1 MGALSA
7 SFWELLGGSWGA
19 LGSSLGP
26 LDRPKRASRFVL
38 ELSWASFARFLLPKM
53 ALGAFWGCL
62 WLVLGA
68 PEGLLR
74 VVLASVKPIS
84 TIKTALPSFDTLFYL
99 AVVVVVVVVSLLP
112 CNFSSTRLGGMRGAI
127 ESARIIV
134 LLLVRL
140 LRLLLILLLLLHLL
154 LLLTLLPHVLTKAGD
169 GGVHAARRPG

>member
-1 MGALSA
+1 M
-7 SFWELLGGSWGA
+7 
-19 LGSSLGP
+19 GP

-99 AVVVVVVVVSLLP
+99 ALVLVVVLFRRLLVLLVVLVLLLLVRVRVLVLALALALALFLALVLVLALVLALVLVVVVSLLP
-112 CNFSSTRLGGMRGAI
+112 CNFSSIRLGGMRGAI
-127 ESARIIV
+127 E
-134 LLLVRL
+134 
-140 LRLLLILLLLLHLL
+140 
-154 LLLTLLPHVLTKAGD
+154 
-169 GGVHAARRPG
+169 

>member
-1 MGALSA
+1 M
-7 SFWELLGGSWGA
+7 
-19 LGSSLGP
+19 GP

-84 TIKTALPSFDTLFYL
+84 TITTALPSFDTLFYL
-99 AVVVVVVVVSLLP
+99 AVVVVVILLLLFLLLLLLVLVLVLLLVLLVVVAAAAVLVVLVVAVVVSLLP
-112 CNFSSTRLGGMRGAI
+112 CNFSSIRLGGMRGAI
-127 ESARIIV
+127 E
-134 LLLVRL
+134 
-140 LRLLLILLLLLHLL
+140 
-154 LLLTLLPHVLTKAGD
+154 
-169 GGVHAARRPG
+169 